1 MYISYIDRFQY
12 RDDARVSHPR
22 PGIRLQP
29 EKGFDMNRG
38 SISLAALLW
47 LIIGFLVIYPLS
59 ILVLE
64 SFKIA
69 PTDTW
74 GIGNYLEFFRDTYY
88 LKTFANTL
96 VLSSLVLLT
105 ATLFGVPLAY
115 ILARYRQW
123 GKTVFTALILLPIV
137 LPAYAGVFAFIIFFG
152 KYGTVNLLLMDS
164 GLIEAPINFIYGLHG
179 LVFVQALHMLPFIV
193 LGLSA
198 GFTNIDPCFEEAA
211 EVEGASGFR
220 RFFTVSLPLCTPSY
234 LAGAVIVF
242 LWPFTDWLTPLIL
255 GQVDFL
261 PSVAYINIAYH
272 FTDVHR
278 KYLGIVAVIVSSLV
292 CISLFLLARWWV
304 ERKKYTGLSKGTTS
318 EGRVIEPSPLVKS
331 GAYLYMFFIAGL
343 VLLIPIVLGLSAFS
357 RRWVLEPFPTYWT
370 LDNFRLI
377 LLESP
382 LLIKN
387 SFLFSGVALLFG
399 IAFGL
404 PAAYIIVRT
413 QVPGKDALDFVI
425 TLMLAFPG
433 MAVGVA
439 YLFGFWEG
447 IPLARYWIIM
457 PLALFA
463 RRLPYFLRMAHSSYL
478 QLDSSL
484 EEASE
489 VSGVGKLRTFFSI
502 SLPLLLKG
510 VLVGVVMFFIM
521 AFQEISTAIFLYRG
535 GWETLPI
542 GIYLNW
548 HRGMEFGI
556 AAAMAFLMIVITFIL
571 LLIISRV
578 AGGILKAA
586 WGPGGT

>member
-1 MYISYIDRFQY
+1 MS
-12 RDDARVSHPR
+12 
-22 PGIRLQP
+22 
-29 EKGFDMNRG
+29 RG
-38 SISLAALLW
+38 NFFLSAFLWMVIALL
-47 LIIGFLVIYPLS
+47 VVYPLS
-59 ILVLE
+59 ILVVE
-64 SFKIA
+64 SFRIA
-69 PTDTW
+69 ETAGW
-74 GIGNYLEFFRDTYY
+74 GIHNYLEFFQDTYY

-96 VLSSLVLLT
+96 FLSTLVLLVT
-105 ATLFGVPLAY
+105 TLFGIPLSY
-115 ILARYRQW
+115 ILARYRQR
-123 GKTVFTALILLPIV
+123 GKTLFTALILLPIV

-152 KYGTVNLLLMDS
+152 KFGTLNLLLMDT
-164 GLIEAPINFIYGLHG
+164 GIIKAPINFIYGLHG
-179 LVFVQALHMLPFIV
+179 LVFVESLHLLPFIV
-193 LGLSA
+193 LSLSA
-198 GFTNIDPCFEEAA
+198 GFTTIDPSFEEAA

-220 RFFTVSLPLCTPSY
+220 RFITVTLPLCTPTY

-242 LWPFTDWLTPLIL
+242 LWPFTDWLTPMIL

-278 KYLGIVAVIVSSLV
+278 KYMGIVAVVVSSLV
-292 CISLFLLARWWV
+292 CIALFLLARRWV

-318 EGRVIEPSPLVKS
+318 EGRVIEPGPALKWLS
-331 GAYLYMFFIAGL
+331 YLYTLFISAL
-343 VLLIPIVLGLSAFS
+343 VLLIPIVLGLAAFS
-357 RRWVLEPFPTYWT
+357 RRWVFEPFPTYWT
-370 LDNFRLI
+370 LENFRVI

-382 LLIKN
+382 LLVKN
-387 SFLFSGVALLFG
+387 SFVFSGIALIFG
-399 IAFGL
+399 MAFGL
-404 PAAYIIVRT
+404 PAAYLIVRT
-413 QVPGKDALDFVI
+413 RVRGKDALDFVI

-433 MAVGVA
+433 IAVGVS
-439 YLFGFWEG
+439 YLLGFWKG
-447 IPLARYWIIM
+447 LPLATHWIIM

-478 QLDSSL
+478 QLDVSL

-489 VSGVGKLRTFFSI
+489 VSGVGKFRTFFYI

-571 LLIISRV
+571 LLIISRI
-578 AGGILKAA
+578 GGGVLKAA
-586 WGPGGT
+586 WGPGGK

>member
-1 MYISYIDRFQY
+1 MS
-12 RDDARVSHPR
+12 
-22 PGIRLQP
+22 
-29 EKGFDMNRG
+29 RG
-38 SISLAALLW
+38 NISLAALLW
-47 LIIGFLVIYPLS
+47 LIIAFLVIYPMS

-69 PTDTW
+69 ETGIW
-74 GIGNYLEFFRDTYY
+74 GITNYLEFFKDTYY
-88 LKTFANTL
+88 LKTFGNTL
-96 VLSSLVLLT
+96 LLSALVLLT
-105 ATLFGVPLAY
+105 TTVFGVPLAY
-115 ILARYRQW
+115 ILARYRHW

-137 LPAYAGVFAFIIFFG
+137 LPAFAGVFAFIIFFG
-152 KYGTVNLLLMDS
+152 KYGTLNLLLMET
-164 GLIEAPINFIYGLHG
+164 GLIKTPINFIYGLHG
-179 LVFVQALHMLPFIV
+179 LVFVQSLHMLPFIV

-198 GFTNIDPCFEEAA
+198 GFTNIDPSFEEAA

-220 RFFTVSLPLCTPSY
+220 RFFTVTLPLCTPTY
-234 LAGAVIVF
+234 MAGAVIVF

-261 PSVAYINIAYH
+261 PSVAYLNIAYH
-272 FTDVHR
+272 FTDMHR
-278 KYLGIVAVIVSSLV
+278 KYMGIVAVVVSSVV

-304 ERKKYTGLSKGTTS
+304 EKKKYTGLSKGTTA
-318 EGRVIEPSPLVKS
+318 EGRVIEPSPLVKL
-331 GAYLYMFFIAGL
+331 GAYVYMVFIAIL

-357 RRWVLEPFPTYWT
+357 RRWVFEPFPTHWT
-370 LDNFRLI
+370 LENFRVI

-382 LLIKN
+382 GLIQN
-387 SFLFSGVALLFG
+387 SFVFSGIALLFG

-404 PAAYIIVRT
+404 PAAYLIVRT
-413 QVPGKDALDFVI
+413 RVPGRNALDFVI

-433 MAVGVA
+433 MAVGVS
-439 YLFGFWEG
+439 YLLGFWKG
-447 IPLARYWIIM
+447 IPLAQYWIIM

-478 QLDSSL
+478 QLDISL

-489 VSGVGKLRTFFSI
+489 VSGAGKLRTFMNI

-542 GIYLNW
+542 GIFLNW

>member
-1 MYISYIDRFQY
+1 M
-12 RDDARVSHPR
+12 PR
-22 PGIRLQP
+22 GNFFLSAFLWMVI
-29 EKGFDMNRG
+29 
-38 SISLAALLW
+38 ALL
-47 LIIGFLVIYPLS
+47 VVYPLS

-64 SFKIA
+64 SFRIA
-69 PTDTW
+69 EPAGW
-74 GIGNYLEFFRDTYY
+74 GIHNYLEFFHDTYY

-96 VLSSLVLLT
+96 VLSTLVLLAT
-105 ATLFGVPLAY
+105 TLFGIPLSY
-115 ILARYRQW
+115 ILARYRQR
-123 GKTVFTALILLPIV
+123 GKTLFTALILLPIV

-152 KYGTVNLLLMDS
+152 KFGTVNLLLMDMGIIS
-164 GLIEAPINFIYGLHG
+164 KPINFIYGLHG
-179 LVFVQALHMLPFIV
+179 LVFVQSLHLLPFIV
-193 LGLSA
+193 LSLSA
-198 GFTNIDPCFEEAA
+198 GFTTIDPSFEEAA

-220 RFFTVSLPLCTPSY
+220 RFITVTLPLCTPTY

-242 LWPFTDWLTPLIL
+242 LWPFTDWLTPMIL

-278 KYLGIVAVIVSSLV
+278 KYMGIVAVVVSSLV
-292 CISLFLLARWWV
+292 CIALFLLARRWV

-318 EGRVIEPSPLVKS
+318 EGRVIEPGPLIRRLS
-331 GAYLYMFFIAGL
+331 YLYTLFISAL
-343 VLLIPIVLGLSAFS
+343 VLLIPIVLGLAAFS
-357 RRWVLEPFPTYWT
+357 RRWVFEPFPTYWT
-370 LDNFRLI
+370 LDNFRVI

-387 SFLFSGVALLFG
+387 SFVFSGIALVFG
-399 IAFGL
+399 MVFGL
-404 PAAYIIVRT
+404 PAAYLIVRT
-413 QVPGKDALDFVI
+413 RVRGKDVLDFMI

-433 MAVGVA
+433 MAVGVS
-439 YLFGFWEG
+439 YLLGFWKG
-447 IPLARYWIIM
+447 FLPLATFWIIM

-478 QLDSSL
+478 QLDVSL

-489 VSGVGKLRTFFSI
+489 VSGVGKVRTFFYI
-502 SLPLLLKG
+502 SLPLLVKG

-571 LLIISRV
+571 LLIISRI
-578 AGGILKAA
+578 GGGVLKAA

>member
-1 MYISYIDRFQY
+1 MT
-12 RDDARVSHPR
+12 
-22 PGIRLQP
+22 
-29 EKGFDMNRG
+29 RG
-38 SISLAALLW
+38 NILLSTLLW
-47 LIIGFLVIYPLS
+47 SIIAFLVLYPLS
-59 ILVLE
+59 ILLVE

-69 PTDTW
+69 GTESW
-74 GIGNYLEFFRDTYY
+74 GISNYLEFFKDTYY
-88 LKTFANTL
+88 LKTFGNTL
-96 VLSSLVLLT
+96 VLSTLVLLT
-105 ATLFGVPLAY
+105 TTLFGIPLSY
-115 ILARYRQW
+115 ILARYRQR

-152 KYGTVNLLLMDS
+152 RFGTVNLLLTDM
-164 GLIEAPINFIYGLHG
+164 GLIKEPINFIYGLHG
-179 LVFVQALHMLPFIV
+179 LVFVQSLHMLPFIV
-193 LGLSA
+193 LSLSA

-211 EVEGASGFR
+211 EVEGASGFW
-220 RFFTVSLPLCTPSY
+220 RFLTVTLPLCTPTY

-272 FTDVHR
+272 FTDMHR
-278 KYLGIVAVIVSSLV
+278 KYMGIVAVVVSSIV
-292 CISLFLLARWWV
+292 CITLFLLARWWV
-304 ERKKYTGLSKGTTS
+304 ERKKYTGLSKGTTA
-318 EGRVIEPSPLVKS
+318 EGRVIEPSPLVKVGS
-331 GAYLYMFFIAGL
+331 YVYMIFIALL
-343 VLLIPIVLGLSAFS
+343 VLLIPIVLGLAAFS

-370 LDNFRLI
+370 LENFRLI
-377 LLESP
+377 LTESP
-382 LLIKN
+382 GLIMN
-387 SFLFSGVALLFG
+387 SFKFSLIALLFG

-404 PAAYIIVRT
+404 PAAYLIVRT
-413 QVPGKDALDFVI
+413 RMPGRDALDFVI

-433 MAVGVA
+433 IAVGVS
-439 YLFGFWEG
+439 YLLGFWKTTPV
-447 IPLARYWIIM
+447 PLADYWIIM
-457 PLALFA
+457 ALALFA
-463 RRLPYFLRMAHSSYL
+463 RRLPYFLRMAHASYL
-478 QLDSSL
+478 QLDISL

-489 VSGVGKLRTFFSI
+489 VSGAGKIRTFFNI

-521 AFQEISTAIFLYRG
+521 AFQEISTAIFLYKG

-571 LLIISRV
+571 LLIISRIS
-578 AGGILKAA
+578 GGVLKAA

>member
-1 MYISYIDRFQY
+1 MKKYYMS
-12 RDDARVSHPR
+12 
-22 PGIRLQP
+22 
-29 EKGFDMNRG
+29 RG

-47 LIIGFLVIYPLS
+47 LIIAFLVIYPLS

-69 PTDTW
+69 GTDSW
-74 GIGNYLEFFRDTYY
+74 GIKNYLEFFQDTYY
-88 LKTFANTL
+88 LKIFGNTL
-96 VLSSLVLLT
+96 LLSTLVLLT
-105 ATLFGVPLAY
+105 TTLFGIPLAY
-115 ILARYRQW
+115 ILARYRHW

-137 LPAYAGVFAFIIFFG
+137 LPAFAGVFAFIIFFG
-152 KYGTVNLLLMDS
+152 KFGTMNLLLMEI
-164 GLIEAPINFIYGLHG
+164 GLIKTPINFIYGIHG
-179 LVFVQALHMLPFIV
+179 LVFIQSLHMLPFIV

-220 RFFTVSLPLCTPSY
+220 RFFTVTLPLCTPSY
-234 LAGAVIVF
+234 LAGAVLVF

-255 GQVDFL
+255 GQLNFL

-272 FTDVHR
+272 FTDIHR
-278 KYLGIVAVIVSSLV
+278 KYMGIVAVVVAAIV
-292 CISLFLLARWWV
+292 CITLFLLARWWV

-318 EGRVIEPSPLVKS
+318 EGRVIEPGPLVKS
-331 GAYLYMFFIAGL
+331 GAYLYMIFISIL

-357 RRWVLEPFPTYWT
+357 RRWVFEPFPTHWT
-370 LDNFRLI
+370 LENFRVI

-382 LLIKN
+382 GLIKN
-387 SFLFSGVALLFG
+387 SFLFSGIALFFG

-404 PAAYIIVRT
+404 PAAYLIVRT
-413 QVPGKDALDFVI
+413 RVPGRDALDFVI

-433 MAVGVA
+433 IAVGVS
-439 YLFGFWEG
+439 YLLAFWKG
-447 IPLARYWIIM
+447 IPLATYWIIM

-478 QLDSSL
+478 QLDVSL

-489 VSGVGKLRTFFSI
+489 VSGAGRLRTFLYI

-542 GIYLNW
+542 GIFLNW

-571 LLIISRV
+571 LLIISRIG
-578 AGGILKAA
+578 GGILKAA

>member
-1 MYISYIDRFQY
+1 MS
-12 RDDARVSHPR
+12 
-22 PGIRLQP
+22 
-29 EKGFDMNRG
+29 RG
-38 SISLAALLW
+38 NIFLAALLW
-47 LIIGFLVIYPLS
+47 LVIAFLVIYPLS
-59 ILVLE
+59 ILVVE

-69 PTDTW
+69 GTDNW
-74 GIGNYLEFFRDTYY
+74 GIKNYLEFFQDTYY
-88 LKTFANTL
+88 LKTFGNTL
-96 VLSSLVLLT
+96 LLSSLVLMT
-105 ATLFGVPLAY
+105 TTLFGVPLAY
-115 ILARYRQW
+115 ILARYRHW

-137 LPAYAGVFAFIIFFG
+137 LPAYAGVFAFVIFFG
-152 KYGTVNLLLMDS
+152 KYGTVNLLLMET
-164 GLIEAPINFIYGLHG
+164 GLIKAPINLIYGFHG
-179 LVFVQALHMLPFIV
+179 LVFIQSLHMLPFIV

-198 GFTNIDPCFEEAA
+198 GFTNIDPSFEEAA

-220 RFFTVSLPLCTPSY
+220 RFFTVTLPLCTPSY

-261 PSVAYINIAYH
+261 PSVSYINIAYH

-278 KYLGIVAVIVSSLV
+278 KYMGIVAVVVSSIV
-292 CISLFLLARWWV
+292 CICLFLLARWWV

-318 EGRVIEPSPLVKS
+318 EGRVMEPNPLVKLS
-331 GAYLYMFFIAGL
+331 AYLYMFFIAGL
-343 VLLIPIVLGLSAFS
+343 VLLIPIVLGLAAFS

-370 LDNFRLI
+370 LENLRVI

-382 LLIKN
+382 LLIQN
-387 SFLFSGVALLFG
+387 SFVFSGVALLFG

-404 PAAYIIVRT
+404 PAAYLIVRT
-413 QVPGKDALDFVI
+413 RVPGKDALDFVI

-433 MAVGVA
+433 IAVGVS
-439 YLFGFWEG
+439 YLLAFWKD
-447 IPLARYWIIM
+447 IPLATYWIIM

-478 QLDSSL
+478 QLDISL

-489 VSGVGKLRTFFSI
+489 VSGAGKVRTFLNI
-502 SLPLLLKG
+502 SLPLLVKG

-542 GIYLNW
+542 GIFLNW

-556 AAAMAFLMIVITFIL
+556 AAAMAFLMIVIAFIL
-571 LLIISRV
+571 LLIISRI

>member
-1 MYISYIDRFQY
+1 MS
-12 RDDARVSHPR
+12 
-22 PGIRLQP
+22 
-29 EKGFDMNRG
+29 RG
-38 SISLAALLW
+38 DYSLSTFIW
-47 LIIGFLVIYPLS
+47 LVIAFLVIYPLS
-59 ILVLE
+59 ILLVE

-69 PTDTW
+69 DTGGF
-74 GIGNYLEFFRDTYY
+74 GIGNFLEFFEDTYY

-96 VLSSLVLLT
+96 WLSTLVLLT
-105 ATLFGVPLAY
+105 TTVFGIPLAY
-115 ILARYRQW
+115 ILARYRQV

-137 LPAYAGVFAFIIFFG
+137 LPAYAGVFAFVIFFG
-152 KYGTVNLLLMDS
+152 KFGTLNLLLMEA
-164 GLIEAPINFIYGLHG
+164 GIIETPINFIYGLHG

-193 LGLSA
+193 LSLAA
-198 GFTNIDPCFEEAA
+198 GFTQIDPAFEEAA

-220 RFFTVSLPLCTPSY
+220 RFITITLPLCTPTY

-255 GQVDFL
+255 GKVDFL
-261 PSVAYINIAYH
+261 PSIAYINIAYH

-278 KYLGIVAVIVSSLV
+278 KYMGIVAVVISSLV

-318 EGRVIEPSPLVKS
+318 EGRVIEPGPLMKT
-331 GAYLYMFFIAGL
+331 GAYLYMGLTAFI

-357 RRWVLEPFPTYWT
+357 RRWVFQPFPTYWT
-370 LDNFRLI
+370 LDNFKVI
-377 LLESP
+377 LQESP
-382 LLIKN
+382 LLIQN
-387 SFLFSGVALLFG
+387 SFVFSAVALVFG
-399 IAFGL
+399 IVFGL
-404 PAAYIIVRT
+404 PAAYVIVRT
-413 QVPGKDALDFVI
+413 RVRGKDALDFVI

-433 MAVGVA
+433 MAVGVS
-439 YLFGFWEG
+439 YLLAFWNT
-447 IPLARYWIIM
+447 IPLATHWMIM

-478 QLDSSL
+478 QLDVSL

-489 VSGVGKLRTFFSI
+489 VSGAGKLRTFFYI
-502 SLPLLLKG
+502 SLPLLIKG

-571 LLIISRV
+571 LLIISRIG
-578 AGGILKAA
+578 GGILKAA
-586 WGPGGT
+586 WGPGSR

>member
-1 MYISYIDRFQY
+1 MS
-12 RDDARVSHPR
+12 
-22 PGIRLQP
+22 
-29 EKGFDMNRG
+29 RG
-38 SISLAALLW
+38 NISLAALLW
-47 LIIGFLVIYPLS
+47 LVIAFLVLYPMS
-59 ILVLE
+59 ILVLQ
-64 SFKIA
+64 SLKIVE
-69 PTDTW
+69 TDNW
-74 GIGNYLEFFRDTYY
+74 GISNYLEFFKDTYY
-88 LKTFANTL
+88 LKTFGNTL
-96 VLSSLVLLT
+96 LLSSLVLLT
-105 ATLFGVPLAY
+105 TTLFGIPLAY
-115 ILARYRQW
+115 ILARYRHW

-137 LPAYAGVFAFIIFFG
+137 LPAFAGVFAFIIFFG
-152 KYGTVNLLLMDS
+152 KYGTLNLLLMDT
-164 GLIEAPINFIYGLHG
+164 GLIKTPINFIYGIHG
-179 LVFVQALHMLPFIV
+179 LVFIQSLHLLPFIV

-220 RFFTVSLPLCTPSY
+220 RFITVTLPLCTPTY
-234 LAGAVIVF
+234 MAGAVIVF

-272 FTDVHR
+272 FTDMHR
-278 KYLGIVAVIVSSLV
+278 KYMGIVAVVVSSIV

-304 ERKKYTGLSKGTTS
+304 ERKKYTGLSKGTTA
-318 EGRVIEPSPLVKS
+318 EGRVIEPGPLVKL
-331 GAYLYMFFIAGL
+331 GAYVYMIFIAVL

-357 RRWVLEPFPTYWT
+357 RRWVFEPFPTYWT
-370 LDNFRLI
+370 LENFRVI

-382 LLIKN
+382 LLIQN
-387 SFLFSGVALLFG
+387 SFVFSGVALLFG

-413 QVPGKDALDFVI
+413 RVPGRNALDFVI

-433 MAVGVA
+433 IAVGVG
-439 YLFGFWEG
+439 YLLGFWKG
-447 IPLARYWIIM
+447 IPLAQYWIIM

-478 QLDSSL
+478 QLDISL

-489 VSGVGKLRTFFSI
+489 VSGAGKLRTFFNI
-502 SLPLLLKG
+502 SLPLLIKG

-571 LLIISRV
+571 LLIISRIS
-578 AGGILKAA
+578 GGVLKAA

>member
-1 MYISYIDRFQY
+1 MS
-12 RDDARVSHPR
+12 
-22 PGIRLQP
+22 
-29 EKGFDMNRG
+29 RG
-38 SISLAALLW
+38 NLSLAAGLW
-47 LIIGFLVIYPLS
+47 AIIAFFVVYPLS

-64 SFKIA
+64 SFKIVE
-69 PTDTW
+69 PGGW
-74 GIGNYLEFFRDTYY
+74 GVANYIGFFKDTYY
-88 LKTFANTL
+88 LKTFWNTL
-96 VLSSLVLLT
+96 VLGALVLLT
-105 ATLFGVPLAY
+105 STIFGIPLAY
-115 ILARYRQW
+115 ILARYRQR

-152 KYGTVNLLLMDS
+152 KYGTVNLLLMDA
-164 GLIEAPINFIYGLHG
+164 GLIEQPINFIYGLHG
-179 LVFVQALHMLPFIV
+179 LVFIQALHMLPFIV
-193 LGLSA
+193 LSLSA
-198 GFTNIDPCFEEAA
+198 GFTNIDPSFEEAA

-220 RFFTVSLPLCTPSY
+220 RFITVTLPLCTPSY

-261 PSVAYINIAYH
+261 PSVSYINIAYH
-272 FTDVHR
+272 FTDEHR
-278 KYLGIVAVIVSSLV
+278 KYMGIVAVVVSSVV
-292 CISLFLLARWWV
+292 CITLFLLARWWV

-318 EGRVIEPSPLVKS
+318 EGRVIEPGPMIKAGS
-331 GAYLYMFFIAGL
+331 YLYMLVVAAL
-343 VLLIPIVLGLSAFS
+343 VLVIPIVLGLSAFS
-357 RRWVLEPFPTYWT
+357 RRWVFEPFPTYWT
-370 LDNFRLI
+370 LENFRMI

-387 SFLFSGVALLFG
+387 SFIFSTIALLFG
-399 IAFGL
+399 IIFGL

-413 QVPGKDALDFVI
+413 RVPGRNALDFTI

-433 MAVGVA
+433 MAVGVS
-439 YLFGFWEG
+439 YLLAFWKG
-447 IPLARYWIIM
+447 IPLATHWIIM

-489 VSGVGKLRTFFSI
+489 VSGVGKLRTFFYI

-542 GIYLNW
+542 GIFLNW

-571 LLIISRV
+571 LLIISRI

>member
-1 MYISYIDRFQY
+1 MS
-12 RDDARVSHPR
+12 
-22 PGIRLQP
+22 
-29 EKGFDMNRG
+29 RG
-38 SISLAALLW
+38 NISLAAILW
-47 LIIGFLVIYPLS
+47 LIIAFFVIYPLS
-59 ILVLE
+59 ILVVE
-64 SFKIA
+64 SFKISG
-69 PTDTW
+69 TDSW
-74 GIGNYLEFFRDTYY
+74 GLGNYLEFFQDAYY
-88 LKTFANTL
+88 LKCFGNTL
-96 VLSSLVLLT
+96 LLGALLLVT
-105 ATLFGVPLAY
+105 TTVFGIPLAY
-115 ILARYRQW
+115 ILARYRHR
-123 GKTVFTALILLPIV
+123 GKTIFTALILLPIV
-137 LPAYAGVFAFIIFFG
+137 LPAFAGVFAFIIFFG
-152 KYGTVNLLLMDS
+152 KYGTLNLLLVDS
-164 GLIEAPINFIYGLHG
+164 GLIEKPFNFIYGLHG
-179 LVFVQALHMLPFIV
+179 LVFIQSLHMLPFIV

-198 GFTNIDPCFEEAA
+198 GFTNIDPSFEEAA

-220 RFFTVSLPLCTPSY
+220 RFFTITLPLCTPSY
-234 LAGAVIVF
+234 MAGAVLVF

-261 PSVAYINIAYH
+261 PSVSYINIAYH

-278 KYLGIVAVIVSSLV
+278 KYMGIVAVVVSAV
-292 CISLFLLARWWV
+292 ICVSLFLFARWWV
-304 ERKKYTGLSKGTTS
+304 EKRKYTGLSKGTTS
-318 EGRVIEPSPLVKS
+318 EGRVIEPSRLVKS
-331 GAYLYMFFIAGL
+331 GAYVYMVFIAIL
-343 VLLIPIVLGLSAFS
+343 VLLIPIVLGLAAFS

-382 LLIKN
+382 VLIKN
-387 SFLFSGVALLFG
+387 SFLFSGIALIFG

-404 PAAYIIVRT
+404 PAAYLIVRT
-413 QVPGKDALDFVI
+413 RVPGKDALDFVI

-433 MAVGVA
+433 IAIGVS
-439 YLFGFWEG
+439 YLLAFWHD
-447 IPLARYWIIM
+447 IPLATFWIIM
-457 PLALFA
+457 PLALFS

-478 QLDSSL
+478 QLDPSL

-489 VSGVGKLRTFFSI
+489 VSGAGKIRTFFKI

-571 LLIISRV
+571 LLIISRI
-578 AGGILKAA
+578 GGGVLKAA
-586 WGPGGT
+586 WGAGEN

>member
-1 MYISYIDRFQY
+1 MS
-12 RDDARVSHPR
+12 
-22 PGIRLQP
+22 
-29 EKGFDMNRG
+29 RG
-38 SISLAALLW
+38 NMTLAAFLW
-47 LIIGFLVIYPLS
+47 AVVAFLVIFPLS
-59 ILVLE
+59 VLVLE

-69 PTDTW
+69 ATESW
-74 GIGNYLEFFRDTYY
+74 GVGNYLRFFQDTYY
-88 LKTFANTL
+88 LKTFGNTL
-96 VLSSLVLLT
+96 LLSALVLLT
-105 ATLFGVPLAY
+105 STLFGIPLAY
-115 ILARYRQW
+115 ILARYRQY

-152 KYGTVNLLLMDS
+152 KYGTCNLLLLNA
-164 GLIEAPINFIYGLHG
+164 GLIKQPINFIYGLHG
-179 LVFVQALHMLPFIV
+179 LVFVQSLHMLPFIV
-193 LGLSA
+193 LSLAA
-198 GFTNIDPCFEEAA
+198 GFTNIDPSFEEAA

-220 RFFTVSLPLCTPSY
+220 RFLTVSLPLCTPPY

-255 GQVDFL
+255 GQVDYL

-272 FTDVHR
+272 FTDIDR
-278 KYLGIVAVIVSSLV
+278 KYMGIVAVVVSSIV
-292 CISLFLLARWWV
+292 CIALFLAARAWV

-318 EGRVIEPSPLVKS
+318 EGRVIEPSTPVKV
-331 GAYLYMFFIAGL
+331 GAYAYTIFIALL

-357 RRWVLEPFPTYWT
+357 RRWVFEPFPTYWT
-370 LDNFRLI
+370 LANFKVI
-377 LLESP
+377 LLETP

-399 IAFGL
+399 IVFGL
-404 PAAYIIVRT
+404 PAAYIIVRSR
-413 QVPGKDALDFVI
+413 VPGRNALDFII

-433 MAVGVA
+433 MAVGVS
-439 YLFGFWEG
+439 YLLAFWKG
-447 IPLARYWIIM
+447 IPLASFWIIM

-478 QLDSSL
+478 QLDISL

-489 VSGVGKLRTFFSI
+489 VSGVGKIRTFFYI

-510 VLVGVVMFFIM
+510 VMVGVVMFFIM

-556 AAAMAFLMIVITFIL
+556 SAAMAFLMIVITFIL
-571 LLIISRV
+571 LLIIARLG
-578 AGGILKAA
+578 GGIMKAA
-586 WGPGGT
+586 WGPSSH

>member
-1 MYISYIDRFQY
+1 MS
-12 RDDARVSHPR
+12 
-22 PGIRLQP
+22 
-29 EKGFDMNRG
+29 RG
-38 SISLAALLW
+38 NISLAALLW
-47 LIIGFLVIYPLS
+47 LVIAFLVIYPMS
-59 ILVLE
+59 ILVLQ

-69 PTDTW
+69 GTDNW
-74 GIGNYLEFFRDTYY
+74 GISNYLGFFQDTYY
-88 LKTFANTL
+88 LKTFGNTL
-96 VLSSLVLLT
+96 VLSVLVLLT
-105 ATLFGVPLAY
+105 TTLFGVPLAY
-115 ILARYRQW
+115 ILARYRHW

-152 KYGTVNLLLMDS
+152 KYGTVNLLLMDA
-164 GLIEAPINFIYGLHG
+164 GLIEKPINFIYGLHG
-179 LVFVQALHMLPFIV
+179 LVFIQSLHMLPFIV

-211 EVEGASGFR
+211 EVEGAGGFR
-220 RFFTVSLPLCTPSY
+220 RFITVTLPLCTPSY

-242 LWPFTDWLTPLIL
+242 LWPFTDWLTPMIL
-255 GQVDFL
+255 GQVDLL

-278 KYLGIVAVIVSSLV
+278 KYMGIVAVIISATV
-292 CISLFLLARWWV
+292 CIGLFLLARWWV

-318 EGRVIEPSPLVKS
+318 EGRVIEPSPVVKL
-331 GAYLYMFFIAGL
+331 GAYLYLIFIAGL

-357 RRWVLEPFPTYWT
+357 RRWVFEPFPTYWT
-370 LDNFRLI
+370 LENFRVI
-377 LLESP
+377 LLEAP
-382 LLIKN
+382 LLIQN
-387 SFLFSGVALLFG
+387 SFVFSGIALLFG

-413 QVPGKDALDFVI
+413 RVPGRNALDFVI

-433 MAVGVA
+433 IAVGVG
-439 YLFGFWEG
+439 YLLGFWKG
-447 IPLARYWIIM
+447 IPLAQYWIIM

-463 RRLPYFLRMAHSSYL
+463 RRLPYFLRMAHASYL
-478 QLDSSL
+478 QLDVSL

-489 VSGVGKLRTFFSI
+489 VAGAGKLRTFLNI
-502 SLPLLLKG
+502 SLPLLIKG

-556 AAAMAFLMIVITFIL
+556 AAAMAFLMIVIAFIL
-571 LLIISRV
+571 LLIISRI

>member
-1 MYISYIDRFQY
+1 MS
-12 RDDARVSHPR
+12 
-22 PGIRLQP
+22 
-29 EKGFDMNRG
+29 RG
-38 SISLAALLW
+38 NISLAAFLW
-47 LIIGFLVIYPLS
+47 LVIAFLVLYPMS
-59 ILVLE
+59 ILVLQ

-69 PTDTW
+69 GTDNW
-74 GIGNYLEFFRDTYY
+74 GISNYLEFFQDTYY
-88 LKTFANTL
+88 LKTFGNTL
-96 VLSSLVLLT
+96 LLSTLVLLT
-105 ATLFGVPLAY
+105 TTVFGIPLAY
-115 ILARYRQW
+115 ILARYRHW
-123 GKTVFTALILLPIV
+123 GKTIFTALILLPIV

-152 KYGTVNLLLMDS
+152 KYGTLNLLLVET
-164 GLIEAPINFIYGLHG
+164 GLIKTPINFIYGIHG
-179 LVFVQALHMLPFIV
+179 LVFIQSLHMLPFIV

-198 GFTNIDPCFEEAA
+198 GFSNIDPCFEEAA
-211 EVEGASGFR
+211 EVEGAGGFR
-220 RFFTVSLPLCTPSY
+220 RFITVTLPLCTPSY

-242 LWPFTDWLTPLIL
+242 LWPFTDWLTPMIL

-278 KYLGIVAVIVSSLV
+278 KYMGIVAVIISATV
-292 CISLFLLARWWV
+292 CISLFLIARWWV
-304 ERKKYTGLSKGTTS
+304 ERKKYTGLSKGTTA
-318 EGRVIEPSPLVKS
+318 EGRVIEPGPVVKL
-331 GAYLYMFFIAGL
+331 GAYLYLIFIAGL

-357 RRWVLEPFPTYWT
+357 RRWVFEPFPTYWT
-370 LDNFRLI
+370 LENFRVI
-377 LLESP
+377 FEETP
-382 LLIKN
+382 LLIQN
-387 SFLFSGVALLFG
+387 SFVYSGIALLFG

-413 QVPGKDALDFVI
+413 RVPGRNALDFVI

-433 MAVGVA
+433 IAVGVG
-439 YLFGFWEG
+439 YLLGFWRG
-447 IPLARYWIIM
+447 IPLAQYWIIM

-478 QLDSSL
+478 QLDVSL

-489 VSGVGKLRTFFSI
+489 VAGAGKLRTFLNI

-521 AFQEISTAIFLYRG
+521 AFQEITTAIFLYRG

-556 AAAMAFLMIVITFIL
+556 AAAMAFLMIVIAFIL
-571 LLIISRV
+571 LLIISRI

>member
-1 MYISYIDRFQY
+1 MS
-12 RDDARVSHPR
+12 
-22 PGIRLQP
+22 
-29 EKGFDMNRG
+29 RG
-38 SISLAALLW
+38 NAFLAALLW
-47 LIIGFLVIYPLS
+47 LVIAFLVLYPLS
-59 ILVLE
+59 FLVLE
-64 SFKIA
+64 SLKIA
-69 PTDTW
+69 GTDNW
-74 GIGNYLEFFRDTYY
+74 GIKNYLGFFQDTYY
-88 LKTFANTL
+88 LKTFGNTL

-105 ATLFGVPLAY
+105 TTLFGVPLAY
-115 ILARYRQW
+115 ILARYRHW

-137 LPAYAGVFAFIIFFG
+137 LPAYAGVFAFIIFLG
-152 KYGTVNLLLMDS
+152 KHGTLNLLLMEA
-164 GLIEAPINFIYGLHG
+164 GLIKTPINFIYGLHG
-179 LVFVQALHMLPFIV
+179 LVFIQSLHMLPFIV

-198 GFTNIDPCFEEAA
+198 GFTTIDPSFEEAA

-220 RFFTVSLPLCTPSY
+220 RFFTISLPLCTPSY
-234 LAGAVIVF
+234 MAGAVIVF
-242 LWPFTDWLTPLIL
+242 LWPFTDWLTPMIL

-272 FTDVHR
+272 FTDMHR
-278 KYLGIVAVIVSSLV
+278 KYMGIVAVVISSIV
-292 CISLFLLARWWV
+292 CIALFLLVKRWV

-318 EGRVIEPSPLVKS
+318 EGRVIEPGALVKS
-331 GAYLYMFFIAGL
+331 GAYVYMVFIAGL

-357 RRWVLEPFPTYWT
+357 RRWVFEPFPSYWT
-370 LDNFRLI
+370 LENFRLI

-382 LLIKN
+382 ILIKN
-387 SFLFSGVALLFG
+387 SFLFSGIALIFG
-399 IAFGL
+399 ITFGL
-404 PAAYIIVRT
+404 PAAYLIVRT
-413 QVPGKDALDFVI
+413 RVPGKNALDFVI

-433 MAVGVA
+433 IAVGVG
-439 YLFGFWEG
+439 YLLAFWKD
-447 IPLARYWIIM
+447 IPLATYWIIM

-463 RRLPYFLRMAHSSYL
+463 RRLPYFLRMAHSAYL
-478 QLDSSL
+478 QLDISL

-489 VSGVGKLRTFFSI
+489 VSGAGKIRTFFHI
-502 SLPLLLKG
+502 SLPLLIKG

-571 LLIISRV
+571 LLIISRIG
-578 AGGILKAA
+578 GGILKAA

>member
-1 MYISYIDRFQY
+1 
-12 RDDARVSHPR
+12 
-22 PGIRLQP
+22 
-29 EKGFDMNRG
+29 MNTSRRNIFLAAALWLV
-38 SISLAALLW
+38 ISL
-47 LIIGFLVIYPLS
+47 LVIYPLS

-64 SFKIA
+64 SLKIA
-69 PTDTW
+69 KTGGW
-74 GIGNYLEFFRDTYY
+74 GINNYLEFFQDSYY
-88 LKTFANTL
+88 LKTFGNTL
-96 VLSSLVLLT
+96 ILGLWVLIT
-105 ATLFGVPLAY
+105 TTIFGVPLAY
-115 ILARYRQW
+115 ILARYRQR

-152 KYGTVNLLLMDS
+152 KYGTLNLLLMEA
-164 GLIEAPINFIYGLHG
+164 GIIEKPVNFIYGIHG
-179 LVFVQALHMLPFIV
+179 LVFIQSLHMLPFIV
-193 LGLSA
+193 LSLSA
-198 GFTNIDPCFEEAA
+198 GFTNIDPYFEEAA
-211 EVEGASGFR
+211 EVEGASGFW
-220 RFFTVSLPLCTPSY
+220 RFLTVTLPLCTPSY

-272 FTDVHR
+272 FTDMHR
-278 KYLGIVAVIVSSLV
+278 KYMGIVAVVVSSTV
-292 CISLFLLARWWV
+292 CIALFLLARWAV

-318 EGRVIEPSPLVKS
+318 EGRVMQPGIFLRL
-331 GAYLYMFFIAGL
+331 GAYLYMVFIAFL

-357 RRWVLEPFPTYWT
+357 RRWVFEPFPTYWT
-370 LDNFRLI
+370 LENFRVI
-377 LLESP
+377 LLETP
-382 LLIKN
+382 RLIQN
-387 SFLFSGVALLFG
+387 SFVFSGVALLFG

-413 QVPGKDALDFVI
+413 RVPGRDTLDFVI

-433 MAVGVA
+433 IAVGVS
-439 YLFGFWEG
+439 YLLAFWKG
-447 IPLARYWIIM
+447 IPLATHWIIM

-478 QLDSSL
+478 QLDISL

-489 VSGVGKLRTFFSI
+489 VSGVGKLRTFVNI

-542 GIYLNW
+542 GIFLNW

-571 LLIISRV
+571 LLIIARIG
-578 AGGILKAA
+578 GGILKAA

>member
-1 MYISYIDRFQY
+1 MS
-12 RDDARVSHPR
+12 
-22 PGIRLQP
+22 
-29 EKGFDMNRG
+29 RG
-38 SISLAALLW
+38 NIFLAALLW
-47 LIIGFLVIYPLS
+47 LVIAFLVIYPLS
-59 ILVLE
+59 ILVME

-69 PTDTW
+69 GTGNW
-74 GIGNYLEFFRDTYY
+74 GLDNYLGFFQDTYY
-88 LKTFANTL
+88 LKTFGNTL
-96 VLSSLVLLT
+96 VLSSLVLIT
-105 ATLFGVPLAY
+105 TTLFGVPLSY
-115 ILARYRQW
+115 ILARYRQR

-137 LPAYAGVFAFIIFFG
+137 LPAYAGVFAFIIFLG
-152 KYGTVNLLLMDS
+152 KYGTANLLLMET
-164 GLIEAPINFIYGLHG
+164 GLIKTPINFIYGLHG
-179 LVFVQALHMLPFIV
+179 LVFIQSLHMLPFIV
-193 LGLSA
+193 LSLSA

-211 EVEGASGFR
+211 EVEGASGFW
-220 RFFTVSLPLCTPSY
+220 RFLTVTLPLCTPSY

-272 FTDVHR
+272 FTDMQR
-278 KYLGIVAVIVSSLV
+278 KYMGIVAVVISSTV
-292 CISLFLLARWWV
+292 CIVLFLLARWWV

-318 EGRVIEPSPLVKS
+318 EGRVIEPSALMKMGS
-331 GAYLYMFFIAGL
+331 YLYMLFIAML

-357 RRWVLEPFPTYWT
+357 RRWVFEPFPTYWT
-370 LDNFRLI
+370 LENFKLI

-382 LLIKN
+382 RLIQN
-387 SFLFSGVALLFG
+387 SFVFSGMALLFG

-413 QVPGKDALDFVI
+413 RVPGKDALDFVI

-433 MAVGVA
+433 MAVGVS
-439 YLFGFWEG
+439 YLLAFWDG
-447 IPLARYWIIM
+447 IPLATHWIIM

-478 QLDSSL
+478 QLDISL

-489 VSGVGKLRTFFSI
+489 VSGVGKLRTFLRI
-502 SLPLLLKG
+502 SLPLLVKG

-571 LLIISRV
+571 LLIIARIG
-578 AGGILKAA
+578 GGILKAA

>member
-1 MYISYIDRFQY
+1 
-12 RDDARVSHPR
+12 
-22 PGIRLQP
+22 
-29 EKGFDMNRG
+29 
-38 SISLAALLW
+38 
-47 LIIGFLVIYPLS
+47 
-59 ILVLE
+59 
-64 SFKIA
+64 
-69 PTDTW
+69 
-74 GIGNYLEFFRDTYY
+74 
-88 LKTFANTL
+88 
-96 VLSSLVLLT
+96 
-105 ATLFGVPLAY
+105 
-115 ILARYRQW
+115 
-123 GKTVFTALILLPIV
+123 
-137 LPAYAGVFAFIIFFG
+137 
-152 KYGTVNLLLMDS
+152 
-164 GLIEAPINFIYGLHG
+164 
-179 LVFVQALHMLPFIV
+179 
-193 LGLSA
+193 
-198 GFTNIDPCFEEAA
+198 
-211 EVEGASGFR
+211 
-220 RFFTVSLPLCTPSY
+220 
-234 LAGAVIVF
+234 
-242 LWPFTDWLTPLIL
+242 LIL

-278 KYLGIVAVIVSSLV
+278 KFMGIVAVIVSSIV
-292 CISLFLLARWWV
+292 CIGLFLLARWWV
-304 ERKKYTGLSKGTTS
+304 ERKKYTGLSKGTTA
-318 EGRVIEPSPLVKS
+318 EGRVIEPSPLVKL
-331 GAYLYMFFIAGL
+331 GAYVYMIFIAIL

-357 RRWVLEPFPTYWT
+357 RRWVFEPFPTYWT
-370 LDNFRLI
+370 LENFRVI

-382 LLIKN
+382 LLIQN
-387 SFLFSGVALLFG
+387 SFVFSGVALLFG

-413 QVPGKDALDFVI
+413 RVPGRNALDFVI

-433 MAVGVA
+433 IAVGVG
-439 YLFGFWEG
+439 YLLGFWKG
-447 IPLARYWIIM
+447 IPLATYWIIM

-478 QLDSSL
+478 QLDISL

-489 VSGVGKLRTFFSI
+489 VSGAGKLRTFFNI
-502 SLPLLLKG
+502 SLPLLIKG

>member
-1 MYISYIDRFQY
+1 MS
-12 RDDARVSHPR
+12 
-22 PGIRLQP
+22 
-29 EKGFDMNRG
+29 RG
-38 SISLAALLW
+38 NISLAALLW
-47 LIIGFLVIYPLS
+47 LVIAFLVIYPLS
-59 ILVLE
+59 FLLVE

-69 PTDTW
+69 ETSNW
-74 GIGNYLEFFRDTYY
+74 GIKNYLEFFQDTYY
-88 LKTFANTL
+88 LKTFGNTL
-96 VLSSLVLLT
+96 VLSCLVLST
-105 ATLFGVPLAY
+105 TTVFGIPLAY
-115 ILARYRQW
+115 ILARYRHR
-123 GKTVFTALILLPIV
+123 GKTIFTALILLPIV

-152 KYGTVNLLLMDS
+152 KYGTLNLLLMDS
-164 GLIEAPINFIYGLHG
+164 GLIKTPINFIYGLHG
-179 LVFVQALHMLPFIV
+179 LVFVQSLHMLPFIV

-198 GFTNIDPCFEEAA
+198 GFTTIDPSFEEAA
-211 EVEGASGFR
+211 EVEGASGFW
-220 RFFTVSLPLCTPSY
+220 RFLTVTLPLCTPSY
-234 LAGAVIVF
+234 LAGAVLVF

-278 KYLGIVAVIVSSLV
+278 KYMGIVAVVVAAVV
-292 CISLFLLARWWV
+292 CISLFLIARWWV
-304 ERKKYTGLSKGTTS
+304 ERKKYTGLSKGTTA
-318 EGRVIEPSPLVKS
+318 EGRVIEPGPVLKS
-331 GAYLYMFFIAGL
+331 VSYLYMFFIAGL

-370 LDNFRLI
+370 LENFKLI

-399 IAFGL
+399 IGFGL

-413 QVPGKDALDFVI
+413 KVRGKNALDFVI

-433 MAVGVA
+433 MAVAVS
-439 YLFGFWEG
+439 YLLAFWKD
-447 IPLARYWIIM
+447 IPLARHWIIM

-478 QLDSSL
+478 QLDVSL

-489 VSGVGKLRTFFSI
+489 VAGASKLRTFVNI
-502 SLPLLLKG
+502 SLPLLVKG
-510 VLVGVVMFFIM
+510 ILVGVVMFFIM

-542 GIYLNW
+542 GIFLNW

-571 LLIISRV
+571 LLIISRI
-578 AGGILKAA
+578 GGGVLKAA

>member
-1 MYISYIDRFQY
+1 M
-12 RDDARVSHPR
+12 PR
-22 PGIRLQP
+22 GNFYLSA
-29 EKGFDMNRG
+29 FLW
-38 SISLAALLW
+38 SVVAL
-47 LIIGFLVIYPLS
+47 FVIYPLS

-69 PTDTW
+69 GTDHW
-74 GIGNYLEFFRDTYY
+74 GVSNYLEFFRDTYY

-96 VLSSLVLLT
+96 ALSALVLLT
-105 ATLFGVPLAY
+105 TTVFGVPLAY

-152 KYGTVNLLLMDS
+152 KFGTVNLLLMES
-164 GLIEAPINFIYGLHG
+164 GLIQTPVNFIYGLHG
-179 LVFVQALHMLPFIV
+179 LVFIQSLHMLPFIV
-193 LGLSA
+193 LSLSA
-198 GFTNIDPCFEEAA
+198 GFTNIDPSFEEAA
-211 EVEGASGFR
+211 EVEGASGFW
-220 RFFTVSLPLCTPSY
+220 RFLTVTLPLCTPSY

-255 GQVDFL
+255 GKVDFL

-272 FTDVHR
+272 FTDMHR
-278 KYLGIVAVIVSSLV
+278 KYMGIVAVVVSSTV
-292 CISLFLLARWWV
+292 CIGLFLLARWWV
-304 ERKKYTGLSKGTTS
+304 EKKKYTGLSKGTTS
-318 EGRVIEPSPLVKS
+318 EGRVIEPGVLVKS
-331 GAYLYMFFIAGL
+331 GSYVYMVFIAVL
-343 VLLIPIVLGLSAFS
+343 VLLIPTVLGLAAFS
-357 RRWVLEPFPTYWT
+357 RRWVFEPFPTYWT
-370 LDNFRLI
+370 LENFKAI
-377 LLESP
+377 LLETP
-382 LLIKN
+382 LLIQN
-387 SFLFSGVALLFG
+387 SFVFSGLALIFG
-399 IAFGL
+399 VVFGL
-404 PAAYIIVRT
+404 PAAYLIVRT
-413 QVPGKDALDFVI
+413 RTPGKDALDFVI

-433 MAVGVA
+433 MAVGVS
-439 YLFGFWEG
+439 YLLAFWQG
-447 IPLARYWIIM
+447 IPLATHWIIM
-457 PLALFA
+457 PIALFA

-478 QLDSSL
+478 QLDISL

-489 VSGVGKLRTFFSI
+489 VSGVGKFRTFISI

-542 GIYLNW
+542 GIFLNW

-571 LLIISRV
+571 LLIIARIG
-578 AGGILKAA
+578 GGILKAA

>member
-1 MYISYIDRFQY
+1 MS
-12 RDDARVSHPR
+12 
-22 PGIRLQP
+22 
-29 EKGFDMNRG
+29 RG
-38 SISLAALLW
+38 NIFLAALLW
-47 LIIGFLVIYPLS
+47 SVIAFLVIYPLS
-59 ILVLE
+59 TLVVE

-69 PTDTW
+69 ETETW
-74 GIGNYLEFFRDTYY
+74 GISNYLEFFQDTYY
-88 LKTFANTL
+88 LKTFGNTL
-96 VLSSLVLLT
+96 VLSSLVLIT
-105 ATLFGVPLAY
+105 TTLFGVPLAY
-115 ILARYRQW
+115 ILARYRHW

-137 LPAYAGVFAFIIFFG
+137 LPAYAGVFAFVIFFG

-164 GLIEAPINFIYGLHG
+164 GLIKTPINFIYGLHG
-179 LVFVQALHMLPFIV
+179 LVFVQSLHMLPFIV

-211 EVEGASGFR
+211 EVEGASGFW
-220 RFFTVSLPLCTPSY
+220 RFLTVTLPLCTPSY

-261 PSVAYINIAYH
+261 PSVSYINIAYH
-272 FTDVHR
+272 FTDMHR
-278 KYLGIVAVIVSSLV
+278 KYMGIVAVVISSIV
-292 CISLFLLARWWV
+292 CITLFLLARWWV

-318 EGRVIEPSPLVKS
+318 EGRVIEPTPLVKW
-331 GAYLYMFFIAGL
+331 GAYLYIFFIAFL
-343 VLLIPIVLGLSAFS
+343 VLLIPIVLGLAAFS

-370 LDNFRLI
+370 LENFRLI

-382 LLIKN
+382 ALIKN
-387 SFLFSGVALLFG
+387 SFIFSGIALIFG
-399 IAFGL
+399 IGFGL
-404 PAAYIIVRT
+404 PASYLIVRT
-413 QVPGKDALDFVI
+413 RVPGRNVLDFVI

-433 MAVGVA
+433 MAVGVS
-439 YLFGFWEG
+439 YLLAFWKD
-447 IPLARYWIIM
+447 IPLATFWIIM

-478 QLDSSL
+478 QLDISL

-489 VSGVGKLRTFFSI
+489 VSGAGKLRTFLNI
-502 SLPLLLKG
+502 SLPLLVKG

-542 GIYLNW
+542 GIFLNW

-571 LLIISRV
+571 LLIISRIG
-578 AGGILKAA
+578 GGILKAA

>member
-1 MYISYIDRFQY
+1 MS
-12 RDDARVSHPR
+12 
-22 PGIRLQP
+22 
-29 EKGFDMNRG
+29 RG
-38 SISLAALLW
+38 NLSLAALLW
-47 LIIGFLVIYPLS
+47 SVIAFLVLYPLS
-59 ILVLE
+59 FLVLE

-69 PTDTW
+69 GSDSL
-74 GIGNYLEFFRDTYY
+74 GLVNYLDFFRDSYY
-88 LKTFANTL
+88 LKTFGNTLLLSTL
-96 VLSSLVLLT
+96 VLAT
-105 ATLFGVPLAY
+105 ATVFGIPLAY
-115 ILARYRQW
+115 ILARYRQR

-152 KYGTVNLLLMDS
+152 KYGTLNLLLMDA
-164 GLIEAPINFIYGLHG
+164 GLITKPLNFIYGLQG
-179 LVFVQALHMLPFIV
+179 VVFVQALHMLPFIV
-193 LGLSA
+193 LSLSA
-198 GFTNIDPCFEEAA
+198 GFTNIDPSFEEAA

-220 RFFTVSLPLCTPSY
+220 RFLTVSLPLCTPNY

-272 FTDVHR
+272 FTDMHR
-278 KYLGIVAVIVSSLV
+278 KYMGIVAVVVSSLV
-292 CISLFLLARWWV
+292 CISLFLLARWAV
-304 ERKKYTGLSKGTTS
+304 EKRKYTGLSKGTTS
-318 EGRVIEPSPLVKS
+318 EGRVIQPGRLVQT
-331 GAYLYMFFIAGL
+331 GAYGYMIFIAIL
-343 VLLIPIVLGLSAFS
+343 VLLIPVVLGLAAFS
-357 RRWVLEPFPTYWT
+357 RRWVFEPFPTYWT
-370 LDNFRLI
+370 LENFRVI
-377 LLESP
+377 LWETP

-387 SFLFSGVALLFG
+387 SFLFSGLALILG
-399 IAFGL
+399 ITFGL
-404 PAAYIIVRT
+404 PAAYLVVRT
-413 QVPGKDALDFVI
+413 RVPGKDALDFVI

-433 MAVGVA
+433 MAVGVS
-439 YLFGFWEG
+439 YLLAFWQG
-447 IPLARYWIIM
+447 IPLATLWIIM

-478 QLDSSL
+478 QLDASL

-489 VSGVGKLRTFFSI
+489 VSGAGKLRTFVYI

-556 AAAMAFLMIVITFIL
+556 AAAMAFLMICITFVL
-571 LLIISRV
+571 LLIISRIG
-578 AGGILKAA
+578 GGILKAA
-586 WGPGGT
+586 WGPGGK

>member
-1 MYISYIDRFQY
+1 MS
-12 RDDARVSHPR
+12 
-22 PGIRLQP
+22 
-29 EKGFDMNRG
+29 RG
-38 SISLAALLW
+38 NISLAAFLW
-47 LIIGFLVIYPLS
+47 LVIAFLVIYPLS

-69 PTDTW
+69 GTDSW
-74 GIGNYLEFFRDTYY
+74 GIKNYLEFFQDTYY
-88 LKTFANTL
+88 LKTFGNTL
-96 VLSSLVLLT
+96 LLSTLVLLT
-105 ATLFGVPLAY
+105 TTVFGVPLAY
-115 ILARYRQW
+115 ILARYRHW

-137 LPAYAGVFAFIIFFG
+137 LPAFAGVFAFIIFFG
-152 KYGTVNLLLMDS
+152 KYGTLNLLLMEI
-164 GLIEAPINFIYGLHG
+164 GLIKTPVNFIYGIHG
-179 LVFVQALHMLPFIV
+179 LVFIQSLHMLPFIV

-220 RFFTVSLPLCTPSY
+220 RFFTVTLPLCTPSY
-234 LAGAVIVF
+234 LAGAVLVF
-242 LWPFTDWLTPLIL
+242 LWPFTDWLTPMIL

-261 PSVAYINIAYH
+261 PSTAYINIAYH
-272 FTDVHR
+272 FTDMHR
-278 KYLGIVAVIVSSLV
+278 KYMGIVAVVVAAIV
-292 CISLFLLARWWV
+292 CITLFLLARWWV

-318 EGRVIEPSPLVKS
+318 EGRVIEPGPLVKS
-331 GAYLYMFFIAGL
+331 GAYVYIIFISIL

-357 RRWVLEPFPTYWT
+357 RRWVFEPLPTYWT
-370 LDNFRLI
+370 LENFRVI

-382 LLIKN
+382 GLIKN
-387 SFLFSGVALLFG
+387 SFLFSGIALFFG

-404 PAAYIIVRT
+404 PAAYLIVRT
-413 QVPGKDALDFVI
+413 RVPGRDALDFVI

-433 MAVGVA
+433 IAVGVS
-439 YLFGFWEG
+439 YLLAFWKG
-447 IPLARYWIIM
+447 IPLATYWIIM

-478 QLDSSL
+478 QLDISL

-489 VSGVGKLRTFFSI
+489 VSGAGRLRTFLYI

-542 GIYLNW
+542 GIFLNW

-571 LLIISRV
+571 LLIISRIG
-578 AGGILKAA
+578 GGILKAA

>member
-1 MYISYIDRFQY
+1 MS
-12 RDDARVSHPR
+12 
-22 PGIRLQP
+22 
-29 EKGFDMNRG
+29 RG
-38 SISLAALLW
+38 NFFLTAFLWAVIVFLA
-47 LIIGFLVIYPLS
+47 VYPLS
-59 ILVLE
+59 ILALE

-69 PTDTW
+69 GTSSW
-74 GIGNYLEFFRDTYY
+74 GLSNYLEFFQDTYY
-88 LKTFANTL
+88 LKIFGNTL
-96 VLSSLVLLT
+96 ALSSLVLLT
-105 ATLFGVPLAY
+105 TTFFGIPLSY
-115 ILARYRQW
+115 ILARYRHR

-152 KYGTVNLLLMDS
+152 KFGTLNLLLMDT
-164 GLIEAPINFIYGLHG
+164 GIIKTPINFIYGLHG
-179 LVFVQALHMLPFIV
+179 LVFVQSLHLLPFIV
-193 LGLSA
+193 LSLSA
-198 GFTNIDPCFEEAA
+198 GFTTIDPSFEEAA

-220 RFFTVSLPLCTPSY
+220 RFITVTLPLCTPTY

-272 FTDVHR
+272 FTDMHR
-278 KYLGIVAVIVSSLV
+278 KFMGIVAVVVSSLV
-292 CISLFLLARWWV
+292 CICLFLLARWWV
-304 ERKKYTGLSKGTTS
+304 EKKKYTGLSKGTTS
-318 EGRVIEPSPLVKS
+318 EGRVIEPTPLLKW
-331 GAYLYMFFIAGL
+331 GAYAYIVFIALL
-343 VLLIPIVLGLSAFS
+343 VLLIPIVLGLAAFS
-357 RRWVLEPFPTYWT
+357 RRWVFEPFPTYWT
-370 LDNFRLI
+370 LENFRLI
-377 LLESP
+377 LLETP
-382 LLIKN
+382 LLVKN
-387 SFLFSGVALLFG
+387 SFVFSGIALVFG

-404 PAAYIIVRT
+404 PAAYVIVRT
-413 QVPGKDALDFVI
+413 RVRGKDALDFVI

-433 MAVGVA
+433 IAVGVS
-439 YLFGFWEG
+439 YLLAFWKS
-447 IPLARYWIIM
+447 IPLAMYWIIM

-478 QLDSSL
+478 QLDVSL

-489 VSGVGKLRTFFSI
+489 VSGVGKLRTFVYI

-542 GIYLNW
+542 GIFLNW

-571 LLIISRV
+571 LLIIARIG
-578 AGGILKAA
+578 GGILKAA
-586 WGPGGT
+586 WGPGVK